1 MKYFVLF
8 AEDGESP
15 DNFTAYQTLDEAVTA
30 AEAIIARDNERN
42 SDDYYIK
49 GVEPDTFPE
58 ISEDYTVFGEEI

>member
-1 MKYFVLF
+1 MQYYVLF

-15 DNFTAYQTLDEAVTA
+15 DNFKAHQTLDEAVTA
-30 AEAIIARDNERN
+30 TEAIIARDDERS

-49 GVEPDTFPE
+49 GVEPNTFPE

>member
-1 MKYFVLF
+1 MQYYILF

-15 DNFTAYQTLDEAVTA
+15 DNFTPHQTLDDAVKVA
-30 AEAIIARDNERN
+30 KEIVARDVERS
-42 SDDYYIK
+42 SDNYYIN